1 MSRNEKRPSMIGV
14 IVAVLATPFVTSV
27 VSGVSR
33 TVVMDV
39 VSGFSR
45 TVVVDVVS
53 GFSRTVS
60 AQETTPGLV
69 RKGKVPVSNEILK
82 IKLPRPVDANL
93 SNGLHLI
100 VLEDHRLPQISLQ
113 VIIPGAGGFFD
124 PPDQPGLASFTAS
137 LMREGTATRTSNQ
150 ISAQLDLM
158 AATLNVNAGSTS
170 TEATLNGSS
179 FSDQASTLF
188 DLAADVLLH
197 PSFAED
203 EVARFKQRTRATLA
217 QQRANPGFLANE
229 MFARAVY
236 GSHPASRVGAT
247 VASLDR
253 TTREQLV
260 EFHAKQY
267 VPERAVL
274 AIAGDISMQQ
284 ARALAESKLGAWKK
298 SSVPSPL
305 SIADP
310 APVAGS
316 KIYLVA
322 RPNSVQTNLIVGTQ
336 AIERTNADYDALQVM
351 NKVVGGNVTGRL
363 FLHLREAK
371 GYTYGAS
378 SAVDARQHRGDWAAS
393 TNVRTEVTE
402 PALRDLLEE
411 IRQMREVPVPDLEMA
426 DAKRSM
432 IASFAL
438 SLESPQQLLGL
449 YVTAWR
455 YKLPADYWDR
465 YPERITA
472 VTREQVQAMARK
484 YLAADRLQIVAVG
497 DPGPIAAPLKRLGV
511 VEAYDANGKRLEN

>member
-1 MSRNEKRPSMIGV
+1 MSRNEKRTSMMV
-14 IVAVLATPFVTSV
+14 VLVAVLAISFVAYAP
-27 VSGVSR
+27 
-33 TVVMDV
+33 
-39 VSGFSR
+39 SGFSR
-45 TVVVDVVS
+45 AVVRDVVS

-82 IKLPRPVDANL
+82 IKLPRPVEANL

-158 AATLNVNAGSTS
+158 AATLNVNAGNTS

-197 PSFAED
+197 PAFAED

-253 TTREQLV
+253 TTREQFV
-260 EFHAKQY
+260 RFHAEHY

-274 AIAGDISMQQ
+274 AIAGDVSMQQ
-284 ARALAESKLGAWKK
+284 ARALAESKLGGWKK
-298 SSVPSPL
+298 STVPSAL

-310 APVAGS
+310 APTAGS

-378 SAVDARQHRGDWAAS
+378 SAVDARQHRGDWAAA

-411 IRQMREVPVPDLEMA
+411 IRQMREVPVPDQEMA

-449 YVTAWR
+449 YVTSWR

-497 DPGPIAAPLKRLGV
+497 DPGPIAAPLRSLGV
-511 VEAYDANGKRLEN
+511 VEMYDANGKRLEN